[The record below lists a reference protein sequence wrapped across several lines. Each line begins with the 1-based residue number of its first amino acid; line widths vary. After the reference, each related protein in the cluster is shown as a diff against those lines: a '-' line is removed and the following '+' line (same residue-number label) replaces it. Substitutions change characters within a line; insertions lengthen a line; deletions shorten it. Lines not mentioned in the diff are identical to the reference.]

1 MVHDAV
7 LRASVHTYLFLDA
20 LNLGDSSI
28 IIVQNWEGGVNNKG
42 WNICS
47 RTTCTSWVLTLMVAC
62 LWYHSHYLLPEDLA
76 PPSYLLVKPLP
87 WLSMPG
93 AHVQEKAPPS
103 FRFYSITM
111 SLVPNTAYRNRDTGT
126 RSVTIVTKQKA
137 QALSSGSCQAPSSTP
152 RNSQLES
159 RKEVGILGLQQH
171 YYGTFPIHH
180 SWLQL
185 ATIIWRLAFLCAVQ
199 GHQHKGCLGKMGKLK
214 KKWIDDQ
221 INHDNFWNFFLFPG
235 C

>member
-1 MVHDAV
+1 MTLRSMRAMRACSYVHDAV

-159 RKEVGILGLQQH
+159 RKEVGIFGSAATLLWYISNPPLLIAAS
-171 YYGTFPIHH
+171 YYNLKT
-180 SWLQL
+180 
-185 ATIIWRLAFLCAVQ
+185 
-199 GHQHKGCLGKMGKLK
+199 CLSLRS
-214 KKWIDDQ
+214 
-221 INHDNFWNFFLFPG
+221 PRAPA
-235 C
+235 